1 MTAPAE
7 AREELEAAA
16 WHAMRS
22 HKTCTSKGSCS
33 GCNSNVDDVL
43 AAADRLA
50 EAVADERIAG
60 RVTSR
65 SQGRER
71 LAEVVA
77 EAARKRGV

>member
-1 MTAPAE
+1 MSAADD

-16 WHAMRS
+16 WHA
-22 HKTCTSKGSCS
+22 S
-33 GCNSNVDDVL
+33 GPYPDIDLVAAVL
-43 AAADRLA
+43 RAADKYA

-71 LAEVVA
+71 LQEAVA
-77 EAARKRGV
+77 EIAGRTS

>member
-1 MTAPAE
+1 MSAADD

-16 WHAMRS
+16 WRAA
-22 HKTCTSKGSCS
+22 S
-33 GCNSNVDDVL
+33 GDAHEHGAVTAVL
-43 AAADRLA
+43 AAADSYA

-71 LAEVVA
+71 LE
-77 EAARKRGV
+77 EAAAEKYREAS